1 MNVKSVN
8 KKVIECLRELS
19 DDKGLSIEQN
29 KHIKVTGTFRGQK
42 RSLVLFCS
50 PSSCYQTYLRSTLR
64 RFLKNLELD
73 QDLRPIF

>member
-19 DDKGLSIEQN
+19 DDKDLSIEHN
-29 KHIKVTGTFRGQK
+29 KHIKVPGSFRGKK

>member
-8 KKVIECLRELS
+8 RKVIECLRKLS

-29 KHIKVTGTFRGQK
+29 KHIKVTGTFHGKK

-64 RFLKNLELD
+64 RFLKNLELN